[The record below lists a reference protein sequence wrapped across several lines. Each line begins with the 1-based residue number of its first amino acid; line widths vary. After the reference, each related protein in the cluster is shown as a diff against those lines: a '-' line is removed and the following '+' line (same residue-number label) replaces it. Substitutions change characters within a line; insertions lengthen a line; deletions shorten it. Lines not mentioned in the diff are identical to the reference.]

1 MDWGFPGS
9 SASKESAC
17 DAGDLSSIPGSE
29 KSSEEG
35 ISYPLQYFWA
45 SLVTQLVK
53 NPPAMKES

>member
-29 KSSEEG
+29 KSSGEG

-53 NPPAMKES
+53 HPPAMKES